1 LRGPS
6 LRALTVRVIQYKIRP
21 MELLELKS
29 KFEELQEMAS
39 DLKGFLQLD
48 KKKQRVEE
56 IERNLADP
64 AVWNNPKKSAGLL
77 KEKKILGSDLD
88 IGKQFNRAIDDIETY
103 FSLIEEDPDL
113 IKEVEQEILR
123 FEKVLE
129 EAEIRNY
136 LSGDNDTNNAFL
148 SIHPGAG
155 GTESQDWAEMLLRMY
170 LRFGEMEDYKVEI
183 IELMAGEEAGIKS
196 VTVKFDGEYAYGYL
210 KQEIGV
216 HRLVRI
222 SPFDANKRRHTS
234 FAAVFVYPEVDES
247 IEIEIDPS
255 DLRIDTYRASGK
267 GGQHVNTTDS
277 AVRITHLPTNIVAQ
291 CQNERSQHQNKD
303 MAMRILRSKLYDLE
317 LRKKMK
323 ERDKMENE
331 KGEIAWGNQIRSY
344 VLQPYQSIKDHR
356 TNLEIGNTQRVL
368 DGDIFEFIKASL
380 KRRAA

>member
-1 LRGPS
+1 
-6 LRALTVRVIQYKIRP
+6 

-29 KFEELQEMAS
+29 KFEELQEMAA
-39 DLKGFLQLD
+39 DLKGFLQLE

-56 IERNLADP
+56 IERNLADS
-64 AVWNNPKKSAGLL
+64 AVWSNPKKSAVLL
-77 KEKKILGSDLD
+77 KEKKILGSDLA

-103 FSLIEEDPDL
+103 FSLIDEDPDL

-129 EAEIRNY
+129 EAETRNY

-247 IEIEIDPS
+247 IEIEIDPN

-277 AVRITHLPTNIVAQ
+277 AVRITHLPTSIVAQ

-368 DGDIFEFIKASL
+368 DGDIFDFIKASL